1 MMKKARSLISFIVI
15 FLGFFYFYTS
25 QNPHNQT
32 GAAGHM
38 AHGYVEI
45 PKGSEIPAVNLSVS
59 SDGPDTWLLKLSLFH
74 FAFAPEKVG
83 EKKLSYNEGH
93 AHLYIN
99 GKKISRLY
107 GEYYH
112 LGNLKEGRNEITIT
126 LNSNNHGALMADGKP
141 VQATRVIE
149 VNKKEKSGDHD
160 LE

>member
-1 MMKKARSLISFIVI
+1 MMKKVRSLISFIII

-25 QNPHNQT
+25 QNPHYQT

-45 PKGSEIPAVNLSVS
+45 PKENEIPAVNFTVS
-59 SDGPDTWLLKLSLFH
+59 QDGPDTWLLKLDLHH
-74 FAFAPEKVG
+74 FTFAPEKAG
-83 EKKLSYNEGH
+83 EKQPSYNEGH

-126 LNSNNHGALMADGKP
+126 LNSNNHGALMAGGKP
-141 VQATRVIE
+141 VKATRFIE
-149 VNKKEKSGDHD
+149 VNKQGKSGELDQ
-160 LE
+160 E